1 MRDRG
6 ADLDVEV
13 PSFRRDLAMEDDLA
27 EEIIR
32 VWGYDKIP
40 STLLAGAT
48 VEVARESERLRQEG
62 VARRALVG
70 AGLVEA
76 VAYSFTDP
84 ARAAALRAPGDP
96 DPVALLNP

>member
-1 MRDRG
+1 
-6 ADLDVEV
+6 
-13 PSFRRDLAMEDDLA
+13 MEDDLA

-32 VWGYDKIP
+32 VWGYDQIP

-76 VAYSFTDP
+76 VDLQLHRSR
-84 ARAAALRAPGDP
+84 ARGGAARRRAIPTRSP
-96 DPVALLNP
+96 C